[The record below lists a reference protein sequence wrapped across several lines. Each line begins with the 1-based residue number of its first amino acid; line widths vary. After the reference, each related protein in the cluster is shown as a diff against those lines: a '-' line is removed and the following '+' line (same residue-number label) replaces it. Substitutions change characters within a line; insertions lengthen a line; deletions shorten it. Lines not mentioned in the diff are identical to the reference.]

1 MCHTLVHGPFAGCR
15 GDAHR
20 PRVQRAMPTTRSSVA
35 GVESVKSRILLC
47 LWTWKLPILHA
58 TDRGQ
63 RRRHHHMRNN
73 QAGVVV
79 ASHTVVPVRLGTHL
93 YVTKSRSSTGVAVSP
108 DDVPFSC
115 RWSSLRELMSQSLQL
130 LLFLADGRLCTL
142 RSGGSLKGPITLL
155 HVIFNHLSQGSS
167 L

>member
-1 MCHTLVHGPFAGCR
+1 MCQALVHSPFARCQ

-35 GVESVKSRILLC
+35 GVEAVKSRILLC

-115 RWSSLRELMSQSLQL
+115 MWSSLRELMFPEDRRASNSSFSLRMTVCA
-130 LLFLADGRLCTL
+130 LFAREAA
-142 RSGGSLKGPITLL
+142 
-155 HVIFNHLSQGSS
+155 
-167 L
+167 